1 MGKWFTPGEN
11 FILCFVT
18 RSIVALLLS
27 HFSISETFNNCMFI
41 YLRPQVSTS
50 GPITAFIWNDY
61 DYESNLP
68 LV

>member
-1 MGKWFTPGEN
+1 
-11 FILCFVT
+11 
-18 RSIVALLLS
+18 
-27 HFSISETFNNCMFI
+27 MFI